1 MVASLDKVTR
11 KSEDILPDEKHP
23 IVQRESTHVPSAPE
37 FALSELYS
45 EPNKI
50 MDLVAFYQ
58 RSFEEFVESTV
69 DDAND
74 ALQTFIDDVTDL
86 LSPGDV
92 DDGLSV
98 YTDSVGSMDSIDD
111 DFAPLDDDF
120 ERTKV

>member
-1 MVASLDKVTR
+1 MTNNSQDR
-11 KSEDILPDEKHP
+11 LPDEKHP
-23 IVQRESTHVPSAPE
+23 VVQRESTHVPSAPE

-50 MDLVAFYQ
+50 MDLVVFYQ

-86 LSPGDV
+86 LSPGDA
-92 DDGLSV
+92 DDSLSV
-98 YTDSVGSMDSIDD
+98 YTDSVASVDSIDD
-111 DFAPLDDDF
+111 DFASLDDEF
-120 ERTKV
+120 ERAKV